1 MNVNT
6 AWNAAEHDEHYS
18 PLSSFHKCP
27 FLGKQGGARLVSNS
41 PPRPPAPPSP
51 GGLLLA
57 PELPPAS
64 APCCEPCWQ
73 LLAGL

>member
-27 FLGKQGGARLVSNS
+27 FPGKQGGARLVSNS
-41 PPRPPAPPSP
+41 PPPAGPLSP

-57 PELPPAS
+57 PELPPPS
-64 APCCEPCWQ
+64 APCCEPRWQ